1 MAKCEDKKFAIPGD
15 QIIDLI
21 GKIGACMASDKI
33 TIDGLPVG
41 WMYRGESIDK
51 LDNGWRFFA
60 GTEDQEYVDNP
71 EHFCFFDTNT
81 IANYDRG
88 IIPYLGLP
96 VGVELERGEDGEFEL
111 VE

>member
-1 MAKCEDKKFAIPGD
+1 MDD
-15 QIIDLI
+15 
-21 GKIGACMASDKI
+21 
-33 TIDGLPVG
+33 
-41 WMYRGESIDK
+41 
-51 LDNGWRFFA
+51 
-60 GTEDQEYVDNP
+60 P

-96 VGVELERGEDGEFEL
+96 VGVELERGKDGRFEL